1 MVAGRP
7 VPMEFVYCI
16 FEGARCG
23 TVQYYTRKVG
33 TVRTSGSAT
42 ALRLALEKP
51 AMAAGTKLT
60 VCFYWRIDTVTT
72 GGSITEGTSTH
83 QKKCRLHKSRVSVTC
98 DTFFGEYEYIVGC
111 LHRRH

>member
-1 MVAGRP
+1 MEGRRERMVAGRP
-7 VPMEFVYCI
+7 VPREFVYCI

-51 AMAAGTKLT
+51 AMAAGTKLP
-60 VCFYWRIDTVTT
+60 YAST
-72 GGSITEGTSTH
+72 GALTQLLPEVVSR
-83 QKKCRLHKSRVSVTC
+83 KVYCRVSAS
-98 DTFFGEYEYIVGC
+98 
-111 LHRRH
+111 